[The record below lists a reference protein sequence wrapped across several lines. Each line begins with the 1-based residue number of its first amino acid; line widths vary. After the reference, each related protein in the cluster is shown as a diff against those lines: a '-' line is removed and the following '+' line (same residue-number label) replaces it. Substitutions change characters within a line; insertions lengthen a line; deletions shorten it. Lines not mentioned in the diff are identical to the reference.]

1 MLKPNQVSDSSL
13 PERDPSRKASA
24 EDAGSKLPD
33 RYVSREVAAEFLSL
47 SSQTLASWASA
58 GIGPAFT
65 KLSAGR
71 SGAVRYRL
79 SELERYAADPVGYR
93 HRPVA
98 TFRKPAQQRDAQPS
112 LNVMKARSRRGK
124 AKGKV

>member
-1 MLKPNQVSDSSL
+1 MLKTNQDSGSSL
-13 PERDPSRKASA
+13 PDRAPNRKAAA
-24 EDAGSKLPD
+24 EDFGGSLSD
-33 RYVSREVAAEFLSL
+33 RFVSREVAAEFLSL

-93 HRPVA
+93 PRPVA
-98 TFRKPAQQRDAQPS
+98 KFHKPAQQGDAQPR
-112 LNVMKARSRRGK
+112 LNVMKARTRRGK
-124 AKGKV
+124 TRGKV